1 MLHKVVYGAAIICE
15 EMSMKEVGNDVTD
28 MFKVPSDDQNL
39 RISIENLKLRDNQ
52 EEEYV
57 LRNQYNLVRGR
68 IDQLIDQEPSV
79 SQADIAWNGMHSEE
93 AQPDEREKL
102 EKVNRRR
109 RTLTEK
115 GREHRISI
123 LEKKKSSLVSRIISK
138 SSEINDLLYSY
149 KNPTTVK
156 EELAEVKDMYKLIV
170 EVNDE
175 MTEIDVNY
183 SEELW
188 LAKIDEKVFSFK
200 PKYHNWIREGENSI
214 KRERG
219 SKSSGSRRKSSGS
232 SR

>member
-1 MLHKVVYGAAIICE
+1 MNKHRKTLTL
-15 EMSMKEVGNDVTD
+15 KEREY
-28 MFKVPSDDQNL
+28 
-39 RISIENLKLRDNQ
+39 RISIR
-52 EEEYV
+52 
-57 LRNQYNLVRGR
+57 
-68 IDQLIDQEPSV
+68 
-79 SQADIAWNGMHSEE
+79 
-93 AQPDEREKL
+93 
-102 EKVNRRR
+102 
-109 RTLTEK
+109 
-115 GREHRISI
+115 
-123 LEKKKSSLVSRIISK
+123 EKKKTSLVFRIIRK
-138 SSEINDLLYSY
+138 SSETNDLLYSHQ
-149 KNPTTVK
+149 NPTTVQG
-156 EELAEVKDMYKLIV
+156 ELAQLNNIFKLIV